1 VDLGSLAVMMVGSLI
16 SGYSGAST
24 VAPETE
30 DIVVVLT
37 SNDALPAFEF
47 LAGIVEDP
55 AADDA

>member
-1 VDLGSLAVMMVGSLI
+1 MVGSLI